1 MQSEVNPVTDYLVV
15 LTKKFGIEYTGAT
28 VATQN
33 LIKYW
38 KDVFK
43 KIIVITLECGTYE
56 KDGRIEV
63 RKVRNNKEITSEL
76 RKVAARQGSKSFYS
90 DDHLGYL
97 FHDIGAKY
105 VHTYHGN
112 WPDAKY
118 TDLSFF
124 MKSFYFIPCYAK
136 TIRCANTV
144 VNVSH
149 YMEKFTDKYNKNS
162 VVIHN
167 GIQQRRG
174 VIGTPSKDFLMVGN
188 IDKRKYGYL
197 IKLLQEPSLKNA
209 KFVIDIYGKAIDQ
222 NIANELGKDSR
233 VHFMGQQKSIDY
245 QPYKAM
251 LNVSSMENLSISV
264 CEAILSGTPVLSFAI
279 GGLPEVVINGKTGW
293 VFKAFDTKAMA
304 RRMLKV
310 LEEDKMPV
318 DSELLAD
325 FDWKI
330 AAEKYMKIFG
340 LL

>member
-1 MQSEVNPVTDYLVV
+1 M
-15 LTKKFGIEYTGAT
+15 TKKFGAEYTGAT

-38 KDVFK
+38 KDAFR

-56 KDGRIEV
+56 KDDRIEV
-63 RKVRNNKEITSEL
+63 RRVRDNKEITSEL
-76 RKVAARQGSKSFYS
+76 RKVAAYKGTKSFYS

-97 FHDIGAKY
+97 LHDIGAKY

-124 MKSFYFIPCYAK
+124 IKSFYFIPCYAK
-136 TIRCANTV
+136 TIKYANTV

-167 GIQQRRG
+167 GIQQRG
-174 VIGTPSKDFLMVGN
+174 GAGSEYIPSKEFLMVGN
-188 IDKRKYGYL
+188 VDKRKYGYL
-197 IKLLQEPSLKNA
+197 IKLLQEPSLKDA
-209 KFVIDIYGKAIDQ
+209 KFRIDIYGKVIVQ
-222 NIANELGKDSR
+222 NIANELEKDSR
-233 VHFMGQQKSIDY
+233 VHLMGQQKAIDY
-245 QPYKAM
+245 RPYKAM

-279 GGLPEVVINGKTGW
+279 GGLPEVVINDKTGW
-293 VFKAFDTKAMA
+293 IFKAFDTEAMA
-304 RRMLKV
+304 AEMLRI
-310 LEEDKMPV
+310 LEEEKMPV
-318 DSELLAD
+318 DSEVLKD
-325 FDWKI
+325 FNWEI
-330 AAEKYMKIFG
+330 AAEKYLSIFKKITG
-340 LL
+340 KNND